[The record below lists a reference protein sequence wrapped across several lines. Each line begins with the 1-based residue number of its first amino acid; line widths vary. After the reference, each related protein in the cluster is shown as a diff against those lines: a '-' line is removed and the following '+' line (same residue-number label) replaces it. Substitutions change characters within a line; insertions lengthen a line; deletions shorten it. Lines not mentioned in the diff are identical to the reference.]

1 MRARLGAAFHAPPG
15 AAFHA
20 PPELPRNVCPVPPPL
35 LAAWAQGSS
44 KCPIA
49 RRPASSPPV
58 GGRVSPGLVAEVVDP
73 REVQCATQ
81 ARP

>member
-20 PPELPRNVCPVPPPL
+20 PPELPRNVCPPPVAGRL
-35 LAAWAQGSS
+35 GSS

>member
-1 MRARLGAAFHAPPG
+1 MRARLGAAFHS
-15 AAFHA
+15 
-20 PPELPRNVCPVPPPL
+20 PPELPRNVCPLPPPL
-35 LAAWAQGSS
+35 LAAWAQAS
-44 KCPIA
+44 A
-49 RRPASSPPV
+49 RLPAAQPPLRPW